1 MFRTNLRERVVS
13 ETSIQQDVLRDSFGN
28 LELLK
33 TQQSISNK
41 ALERLARE
49 LLTVNAQANPK

>member
-1 MFRTNLRERVVS
+1 VVS